1 MTEINP
7 ANVSC
12 RLYTPVI
19 VYAQASL
26 DMKQTW

>member
-1 MTEINP
+1 MTEVNP

-12 RLYTPVI
+12 RLYTPAI
-19 VYAQASL
+19 VYALPSL